1 MAESVYLTKARA
13 LQALS
18 LAEPTINRLFETVTS
33 AKHVHLVVLAADGSI
48 LLETDLGPEAGKD
61 PARVAHTTAIA
72 RGKAQLHFR
81 TGRPS
86 LEVQARKPHVLQVGD
101 TIYGGSS
108 DHEGIIVAASGV
120 QSCFDETIS
129 AIVAAIL
136 WGLCSDAQTQHM
148 AKPDKTPLYKEPA

>member
-1 MAESVYLTKARA
+1 MPETVYLTKARA
-13 LQALS
+13 QQALS
-18 LAEPTINRLFETVTS
+18 IALPAIDHLFNTVTNV
-33 AKHVHLVVLAADGSI
+33 KHVHLVILANDGSI
-48 LLETDLGPEAGKD
+48 LLESDIGPDANKTPD
-61 PARVAHTTAIA
+61 RVERTTSIA

-86 LEVQARKPHVLQVGD
+86 LEVQARKPHILQVGD
-101 TIYGGSS
+101 TIYGGSA

-120 QSCFDETIS
+120 QSCYDETIS

-148 AKPDKTPLYKEPA
+148 AKPDKPVIYQGPN

>member
-1 MAESVYLTKARA
+1 MSESVYLTRARA
-13 LQALS
+13 EQALT
-18 LAEPTINRLFETVTS
+18 LAEPAIHKLFDTV
-33 AKHVHLVVLAADGSI
+33 ARPKHVHLVILAADGTI
-48 LLETDLGPEAGKD
+48 LLETDLGPDAGKD
-61 PARVAHTTAIA
+61 PARIAHTTAIS

-86 LEVQARKPHVLQVGD
+86 LTAQARMPHVLQVGD

-136 WGLCSDAQTQHM
+136 WGLCSDAQTRYM
-148 AKPDKTPLYKEPA
+148 AQPDKAVLYQAPV